1 VNHQL
6 LLPLPELSLPGD
18 GLRALQ
24 SNRRIFCNRSLRL
37 DRVEM
42 VGFDM
47 DYTLLMYD
55 QAEMDRLSI
64 EATTRKLVER
74 GYPEAMLGMRYRTD
88 FPIRGLLVD
97 RKLGNV
103 LKMDRYRYVKRAY
116 HGMQELSSAERRRIY
131 HTRKLRPGT
140 ARYHWVDTLYGLSEV
155 AVYAAAVD
163 SLEELG
169 RKVDTEQLFS
179 DVRACIDL
187 AHQDGTILDAV
198 LGEPERYVYR
208 DPDLGPTLHNLRSSG
223 KKLFLLT
230 NSPPGYT
237 ETMMSFLF
245 DDAMPEYP
253 SWRHYFDIIIT
264 SAGKP
269 RFFTGSE
276 PFGVV
281 GSAAATLEVSGF
293 ERGRA
298 YTGGN
303 IVDFERLA
311 GTVGDRVLYV
321 GDHIYGDTL
330 RVKKESGWRTAMIIQ
345 EMDAE
350 LDALHAC
357 RDDLTRLDLLET
369 VRDQLHDDLR
379 DRQVRLKALA
389 RRLPSTPELEGARV
403 RHRRAIDRIRMRLRT
418 VEAEYDEIE
427 ARVDAAFHPFW
438 GSLLKAGP
446 EVSSFGD
453 QVEAYAC
460 LYTTRVSN
468 FLRYSPMH
476 YFRSPRD
483 RMPHELGGA

>member
-1 VNHQL
+1 M
-6 LLPLPELSLPGD
+6 PELSLPGD
-18 GLRALQ
+18 GIRTLQ
-24 SNRRIFCNRSLRL
+24 PSRRVFCNRSLRL
-37 DRVEM
+37 DRIEM

-47 DYTLLMYD
+47 DYTLLIYD

-116 HGMQELSSAERRRIY
+116 HGMRELDADERRRTY

-155 AVYAAAVD
+155 AVYAAAVEA
-163 SLEELG
+163 LEGLG
-169 RKVDTEQLFS
+169 HDLDCAQLFS

-187 AHQDGTILDAV
+187 AHQDGTILDVV
-198 LGEPERYVYR
+198 LRDPERYVYR
-208 DPDLGPTLHNLRSSG
+208 DPDLGPTLHNLRSAG
-223 KKLFLLT
+223 KRTFLLT
-230 NSPPGYT
+230 NSPPRYT
-237 ETMMSFLF
+237 DAMMSFLF

-253 SWRHYFDIIIT
+253 SWRHYFDVIIA

-269 RFFTGSE
+269 RFFTDAQ
-276 PFGVV
+276 PFEEVDETG
-281 GSAAATLEVSGF
+281 ATTGDEVASFG
-293 ERGRA
+293 RGRL

-303 IVDFERLA
+303 ILQFEQLA
-311 GTVGDRVLYV
+311 GTEGDRILYV
-321 GDHIYGDTL
+321 GDHIYGDAL
-330 RVKKESGWRTAMIIQ
+330 RVKKESAWRTAMIIQ

-350 LDALHAC
+350 LAALLAC
-357 RDDLTRLDLLET
+357 RADFERLDLLEAA
-369 VRDQLHDDLR
+369 RDQLHDDMR
-379 DRQVRLKALA
+379 ERQLRLKDLN
-389 RRLPSTPELEGARV
+389 RSTDDTPELEGARV
-403 RHRRAIDRIRMRLRT
+403 RHRRAIERMRARLR
-418 VEAEYDEIE
+418 VVDAEHDEIE
-427 ARVDAAFHPFW
+427 ARVDDAFHPFW

-453 QVEAYAC
+453 QVETYAC

-468 FLRYSPMH
+468 LLRYSPMH

-483 RMPHELGGA
+483 RMPHELSLARD